1 MKRFILYL
9 LFLGLVSAITV
20 YLLNDFGG
28 GIEWGKV
35 INFFVANPWG
45 FLGII
50 SLLLSWIADTAIT
63 YFLVQKLTN
72 TPFSFKKSFIMS
84 IIGIFFNKLS
94 PASTGGSVFQISY
107 LKRNGVNFGSSV
119 SITELRYI
127 IKQSAMVITA
137 AAGFVFSLP
146 IVERDRL
153 ALILSVLGFG
163 ISIFGISILIVM
175 NMNSSVRNSLLK
187 ITKWA
192 INLLRFNRKLK
203 LKIPDLNQKAEKEF
217 QNYVQNIGIISKN
230 WKILIIVF
238 AFALLSAIGHLF
250 LAFAA
255 IQSFGI
261 FENIPK
267 GILDVI
273 SLQAVATM
281 VIFFSPAPGS
291 AGSAEGG
298 FFLFFSTLVPDK
310 FLGTVTLEWRILSY
324 FIPLLLSGMI
334 FLFLSV
340 KSTIKRNYVRQVK

>member
-1 MKRFILYL
+1 MKRIIIYL
-9 LFLGLVSAITV
+9 LSLGIVSAITV
-20 YLLNDFGG
+20 YFLSDFGG

-35 INFFVANPWG
+35 INFFLINPWG
-45 FLGII
+45 LFGVI
-50 SLLLSWIADTAIT
+50 SLLLSWLTDTAIT
-63 YFLVQKLTN
+63 YFLIRKLTN

-107 LKRNGVNFGSSV
+107 LKKNGINFGSSV

-127 IKQSAMVITA
+127 IKQSAMVVMA
-137 AAGFVFSLP
+137 AAGFVLALP
-146 IVERDRL
+146 VVERNQL
-153 ALILSVLGFG
+153 TLVLSIIGFG
-163 ISIFGISILIVM
+163 ISIGGISMLVM
-175 NMNSSVRNSLLK
+175 MNANQRIRNYLLK
-187 ITKWA
+187 TIKWM
-192 INLLRFNRKLK
+192 ISLLRFNKKLK
-203 LKIPDLNQKAEKEF
+203 LKIPELNQKAEAEF
-217 QNYVQNIGIISKN
+217 QNYVSNIKIISKN
-230 WKILIIVF
+230 WRILILVF

-281 VIFFSPAPGS
+281 IIFFSPTPGS
-291 AGSAEGG
+291 AGLAEGG
-298 FFLFFSTLVPDK
+298 FFLFFSTIVPSK

-324 FIPLLLSGMI
+324 FIPLLLSSII
-334 FLFLSV
+334 FLLLSLKHMV
-340 KSTIKRNYVRQVK
+340 KSGEKINGT